1 MKIPLFVWALLMTS
15 VSSSL
20 AAEGEDA
27 LRRAVSF
34 YASFDEEVR
43 GDFGGGGLKVST
55 RFDHPT
61 NKGEF
66 VFEPGFDAKVFRI
79 AKGQGVSGK
88 NGGALEAVDV
98 LPRRGRIYFPMK
110 GNLAFTP
117 GGWGGAVSLWIN
129 TDPNTLIKSPFCD
142 PIQITEKGANNGGLW
157 LDFPDLKPRDMR
169 LGAFPA
175 VADGKTPMLESD
187 TAAPLVWMKNVGFKS
202 GKWHHLV
209 MSWKNFDTGKPNA
222 EAALY
227 VDGKLIGRLEG
238 RDLAMNWNINKGG
251 IYVAV
256 NYIGL
261 LDELAL
267 FNRPLDEGEILL
279 LRDKPDW
286 LGDHLKAK

>member
-1 MKIPLFVWALLMTS
+1 MWIGIMLTIASTALS
-15 VSSSL
+15 AEDEAAL
-20 AAEGEDA
+20 AK
-27 LRRAVSF
+27 AVSF

-43 GDFGGGGLKVST
+43 GDFGGGGLKAAT
-55 RFDHPT
+55 RLDHPT

-66 VFEPGFDAKVFRI
+66 VFEPGFDSKVFRI
-79 AKGQGVSGK
+79 AKGKGVNGK

-98 LPRRGRIYFPMK
+98 LPRRGRIYFPVK
-110 GNLAFTP
+110 GNLAYKS

-129 TDPNTLIKSPFCD
+129 TDPNTLLKTPFCD

-157 LDFPDLKPRDMR
+157 LDFPDVKPRDMR

-175 VADGKTPMLESD
+175 VPEGKQGIAETDPD
-187 TAAPLVWMKNVGFKS
+187 APLVWMKGVGFKS
-202 GKWHHLV
+202 GEWHHLV
-209 MSWKNFDTGKPNA
+209 MSWKNFDTGQANG

-227 VDGKLIGRLEG
+227 VDGKQIGCVEG
-238 RDLAMNWNINKGG
+238 RDLAMNWNVDKAGV
-251 IYVAV
+251 YVAV

-267 FNRPLDEGEILL
+267 FNRPLTEGEILL

-286 LGDHLKAK
+286 VGEKVKGK